1 MERIMG
7 VLALKAPTYREIA
20 DDPNATQPAGIIVV
34 IVALIGGFV
43 TGLVRTD
50 PNNPQQLLSPNIV
63 YAIVA
68 ALVTVLFALIAW
80 FITAWILAFV
90 ARWFGGKTN
99 TKEMLR
105 VTGYVEIFAIVS
117 VISLI
122 AFISPTLLCLG
133 AFIGIIVG
141 ILRLIGYIV
150 GIREAAEF
158 STGNAIITAI
168 VAAIV
173 NFLVYLAAASVI
185 AIVAG
190 FVLSMTGGNS

>member
-1 MERIMG
+1 MDRIMG

-20 DDPNATQPAGIIVV
+20 DDPNATQPAGIIVA
-34 IVALIGGFV
+34 IVALLGGFA
-43 TGLVRTD
+43 TGLVRPD
-50 PNNPQQLLSPNIV
+50 PNNLQQLLPPNLV
-63 YAIVA
+63 YAIA
-68 ALVTVLFALIAW
+68 AAGVTVLFALIAW

-117 VISLI
+117 VISLV

-133 AFIGIIVG
+133 SFIGLAVG
-141 ILRLIGYIV
+141 ILRLIAYIV

-168 VAAIV
+168 VGAVV
-173 NFLVYLAAASVI
+173 NFLIFFAAATVI
-185 AIVAG
+185 ALVGGAIV
-190 FVLSMTGGNS
+190 SMTGG